1 MREAMARDGLD
12 AVIACG
18 TEYTGFDGGVIYLSG
33 FAIVHRYAYVLLPLE
48 GDPAIV
54 FPREATYVGEHG
66 TTWIDEQ
73 VFVDRPGEWLAD
85 RVRGKRVGVF
95 GPDYVTTGGDFP
107 APDGAAGP
115 LPRAGEF
122 DHPRGVKNDAGLA
135 AGPGPGGIHTRGF
148 R

>member
-33 FAIVHRYAYVLLPLE
+33 FVIVHRYAYVLLPLE
-48 GDPAIV
+48 GEPAIV

-85 RVRGKRVGVF
+85 RVPGPRGGVF
-95 GPDYVTTGGDFP
+95 GIPPGMAVRDYRAPPDT
-107 APDGAAGP
+107 AQ
-115 LPRAGEF
+115 LP
-122 DHPRGVKNDAGLA
+122 
-135 AGPGPGGIHTRGF
+135 
-148 R
+148 